1 MPLHTFRLWRRFR
14 FKLVVAGIAL
24 FGVLV
29 TLYSTSLGI
38 GTDADSA
45 TYLMAA
51 RSVLAGKG
59 LTLPTPDGRQIPMT
73 SFPPLLPLV
82 LAGFGFIGLDPMAGA
97 RWLNALIF
105 GGDILLIAFLIKRH
119 TRSAAAAVFAAFLTA
134 TTVDVLLNHC
144 LLISEPLFM
153 SFVLTGLALMGLYM
167 ERPSFPHLLLFS
179 AALALASATRYAAIS
194 LLPVGTVAIV
204 FGVGPWRRRWLH
216 LGAFLAIFGIP
227 LSLWALR
234 NLTLVHVLTNRS
246 LAFHPP
252 GLNRFVYSYLNLSTW
267 IFPSAVPQALR
278 VLGLLG
284 IILLLFQPLLRRL
297 GTSSTPQVSLHNA
310 GAMFV
315 VSYVLLLLVSQIFF
329 DAQIWIAGRHLLAVY
344 LVGLVVVV
352 CQGKQLLDNST
363 DYLRPVL
370 VLLCFS
376 IAGVGAVRMAKDAL
390 RFHQDGL
397 GLSSRRWQ
405 NSGLAARVKQLDTRA
420 PVYSNSGS
428 ALYLLTGRLAQ
439 SLPDR
444 LDSQT
449 QRYRPEYDAQMDR
462 AKRQLQHEGGVIVVF
477 PDFAAAGIL
486 ASENELERQ
495 LGLQRVAIT
504 DVGYLLMKP
513 KQGDAAP

>member
-1 MPLHTFRLWRRFR
+1 MPLRTLRLWRGFQ
-14 FKLVVAGIAL
+14 FEFVVAGIAL

-59 LTLPTPDGRQIPMT
+59 LTLPTPDGRQIPMI

-105 GGDILLIAFLIKRH
+105 GGDILLIAFLIKRYS
-119 TRSAAAAVFAAFLTA
+119 RSAPAAIFGAFLTA

-153 SFVLTGLALMGLYM
+153 GFVLAGLALLGLYM

-194 LLPVGTVAIV
+194 LLPIGTVAIV

-234 NLTLVHVLTNRS
+234 NLTLVHALSNRT

-267 IFPSAVPQALR
+267 ILPSAVPPPLR
-278 VLGLLG
+278 VLGLFAV
-284 IILLLFQPLLRRL
+284 ILLLFRPLLRRW
-297 GTSSTPQVSLHNA
+297 GTSSTPRVSFQGV

-315 VSYVLLLLVSQIFF
+315 VSYVLLLLLSQIFF
-329 DAQIWIAGRHLLAVY
+329 DAQIWIAGRHLLTVY

-363 DYLRPVL
+363 DYVWAALL
-370 VLLCFS
+370 LLCFS
-376 IAGVGAVRMAKDAL
+376 IAGVGAVRIAKDAL

-405 NSGLAARVKQLDTRA
+405 NSGLAARVKQLDTRT

-439 SLPDR
+439 GLPDR

-449 QRYRPEYDAQMDR
+449 QRYRPEYDTEMAR
-462 AKRQLQHEGGVIVVF
+462 AKRKLQHEGGVIVVF
-477 PDFAAAGIL
+477 RDFAAPGIL
-486 ASENELERQ
+486 ASENALERQ

-504 DVGYLLMKP
+504 DVGYLLAKP
-513 KQGDAAP
+513 GQEDAAP